1 MEVNSGVH
9 NWSVGQRMWMA
20 RRLRQLPRSIGSRS
34 ASMACQCCVDDGCFA
49 LGTLEV
55 LVKKGLERAIQQQ
68 GWAVRSCSRRVLC
81 SCSISRVLRLFFEG
95 GVRAHRRLCWCV
107 KLGPSPSHRQG
118 FLQGPAARGS
128 ASLNLHDSS
137 LLQLHAVQLE
147 NVRVMQQSHCT

>member
-9 NWSVGQRMWMA
+9 NWTVGQRMWMA
-20 RRLRQLPRSIGSRS
+20 RRLRQLPRSTGSRS

-68 GWAVRSCSRRVLC
+68 GWAVRSCSRGVLC

-95 GVRAHRRLCWCV
+95 GVCSPQAVLVCEVGAVAKPQARVSARAGSERLCIV
-107 KLGPSPSHRQG
+107 E
-118 FLQGPAARGS
+118 S
-128 ASLNLHDSS
+128 A
-137 LLQLHAVQLE
+137 
-147 NVRVMQQSHCT
+147 